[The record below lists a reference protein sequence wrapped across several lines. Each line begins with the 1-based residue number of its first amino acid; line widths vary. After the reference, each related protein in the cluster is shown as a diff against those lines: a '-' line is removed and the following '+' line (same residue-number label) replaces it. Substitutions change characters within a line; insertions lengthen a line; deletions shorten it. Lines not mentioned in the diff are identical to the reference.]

1 MIKLAHYKNALS
13 RKIFEYL
20 INFFVLIVLIL
31 AFLITASQTGLLT
44 SGFRYLIDDHQ
55 IPLMYNDLE
64 NKGLIETIFTWINYD
79 RSLGR
84 FRPYY
89 QVQIVT
95 LAQLFGLNSVLWF
108 LYISILGSLTAFF
121 LFFFGRLLK
130 FSVPVALVFSISTLL
145 GSQSEI
151 WIRPLIPDSQGMFFL
166 SIALVFLGLSCKY
179 ENHSRLNNIF
189 LIIFTILM
197 SLSKESYIIF
207 IPTLIALKIWLF
219 SYFREVSPWQGI
231 KLNKVSF
238 ISLAFILTLELSYI
252 IFYLGTSG
260 TGYAGVDKN
269 SLQISAIM
277 STINILLRDSF
288 CLITFVFL
296 VLLLI
301 LSRLNKE
308 SIWIPLKE
316 ILPFF
321 IFFLI
326 SLIPHVLLYSKS
338 GISAGFYLFP
348 FIAIACLF
356 LAKILS
362 LIDNYSKWLNILL
375 LTIVCIFLIS
385 NLASTWRMY
394 SQQANDSKAINNL
407 LKQVDQ
413 CTPNDQ
419 TILVVVNPRVR
430 YEVADAL
437 QRVLRNTANK
447 NNLIVATY
455 GLEKT
460 NFYSETLKQI
470 EKNWN
475 FLEPKAV
482 VAMYQSRTILNAQ
495 NKNNINAVIIFDG
508 LDNDF
513 IKTNKEWFTPKEY
526 HLTSFN
532 ISFAQASLYCKI

>member
-1 MIKLAHYKNALS
+1 MTLNRKNS
-13 RKIFEYL
+13 EYL
-20 INFFVLIVLIL
+20 INFLVLIVLIL
-31 AFLITASQTGLLT
+31 AFLITANKTGLLT

-55 IPLMYNDLE
+55 IPLMYKDLTD
-64 NKGLIETIFTWINYD
+64 KGLIETILTWINYD
-79 RSLGR
+79 RSLSR

-89 QVQIVT
+89 QIQIVALT
-95 LAQLFGLNSVLWF
+95 QLFGLNSVLWF

-130 FSVPVALVFSISTLL
+130 FSVPVALIFSISTLL

-166 SIALVFLGLSCKY
+166 SLVLVCLGLSCKY

-219 SYFREVSPWQGI
+219 SYFRQVSLWKSIKSTKTLLICLTSILVLEV
-231 KLNKVSF
+231 F
-238 ISLAFILTLELSYI
+238 YI
-252 IFYLGTSG
+252 IFFLGTRG

-269 SLQISAIM
+269 SLQISAIL

-288 CLITFVFL
+288 FVITFVGI

-301 LSRLNKE
+301 LSKLNKE
-308 SIWIPLKE
+308 SIWVPIKE
-316 ILPFF
+316 IFPFF
-321 IFFLI
+321 LFFLI
-326 SLIPHVLLYSKS
+326 ALVPHVLLYSKS

-362 LIDNYSKWLNILL
+362 FIGKYSKWLNILIVSILCIL
-375 LTIVCIFLIS
+375 LMSKFS
-385 NLASTWRMY
+385 LAWGMY

-407 LKQVDQ
+407 LKQIEQ
-413 CTPNDQ
+413 CTPNNQ
-419 TILVVVNPRVR
+419 AILVVVNPRVR
-430 YEVADAL
+430 YEVADSL

-460 NFYSETLKQI
+460 NFYSDTLQNA
-470 EKNWN
+470 EEEWH
-475 FLEPKAV
+475 FLDPEAV
-482 VAMYQSRTILNAQ
+482 VAMYQNRTILNFQ
-495 NKNNINAVIIFDG
+495 NKNSIKAIIIFDG

-513 IKTNKEWFTPKEY
+513 IKTNKKWFSPEKY
-526 HLTSFN
+526 DLTSFD
-532 ISFAQASLYCKI
+532 ISFAQANLYCKNVN

>member
-1 MIKLAHYKNALS
+1 MTLNKKNS
-13 RKIFEYL
+13 EYL
-20 INFFVLIVLIL
+20 INFLVLIVLIL
-31 AFLITASQTGLLT
+31 TFLITATQTGLIT
-44 SGFRYLIDDHQ
+44 SGFRYFMDDHQ
-55 IPLMYNDLE
+55 IPLMYNDLIH
-64 NKGLIETIFTWINYD
+64 KGLIKTIFTWINYD
-79 RSLGR
+79 RSLSR

-89 QVQIVT
+89 QIQIVALT
-95 LAQLFGLNSVLWF
+95 QIFGLNSVLWF

-166 SIALVFLGLSCKY
+166 SIVLIFLGRSCKY
-179 ENHSRLNNIF
+179 ENHSKLNNIF

-219 SYFREVSPWQGI
+219 SYFRQVSLWKAVQ
-231 KLNKVSF
+231 LNKTSL
-238 ISLAFILTLELSYI
+238 ISLVFILTLE
-252 IFYLGTSG
+252 IFYIMFFLGTHG
-260 TGYAGVDKN
+260 TGYAGVDEN

-288 CLITFVFL
+288 FVITSITI

-308 SIWIPLKE
+308 SIWVPIKG
-316 ILPFF
+316 IFPFF
-321 IFFLI
+321 LFFLI
-326 SLIPHVLLYSKS
+326 ALIPHVLLYSKS
-338 GISAGFYLFP
+338 GITAGFYLFP

-356 LAKILS
+356 LAKTLS
-362 LIDNYSKWLNILL
+362 LIGDYSKWMNILILSILFIL
-375 LTIVCIFLIS
+375 LVSKFT
-385 NLASTWRMY
+385 LAWGMY
-394 SQQANDSKAINNL
+394 SQQANDSKAINSL
-407 LKQVDQ
+407 LKQVEQ

-419 TILVVVNPRVR
+419 PVLVVVNPRVR

-437 QRVLRNTANK
+437 QRILRNTANK
-447 NNLIVATY
+447 NNLLVATY

-460 NFYSETLKQI
+460 NFYSETLKNN

-475 FLEPKAV
+475 FLDPKAV
-482 VAMYQSRTILNAQ
+482 VAMYQNRTILNTQ
-495 NKNNINAVIIFDG
+495 NKNSIKAVIIFDK
-508 LDNDF
+508 LDDDF
-513 IKTNKEWFTPKEY
+513 FKTNQEWFFPKKY
-526 HLTSFN
+526 HSTSFN
-532 ISFAQASLYCKI
+532 ISFAQANLYCKDSD

>member
-1 MIKLAHYKNALS
+1 MTLNKKNS
-13 RKIFEYL
+13 EYL
-20 INFFVLIVLIL
+20 INFLVLIVLTLI
-31 AFLITASQTGLLT
+31 FLITASKTGLIT

-55 IPLMYNDLE
+55 IPLMYKDLTD
-64 NKGLIETIFTWINYD
+64 KGLIETIFTWINYD

-95 LAQLFGLNSVLWF
+95 LTQLFGLNSVLWF
-108 LYISILGSLTAFF
+108 VYISILGSLTAFF

-130 FSVPVALVFSISTLL
+130 FSVPIALVFSISTLL

-179 ENHSRLNNIF
+179 ENHSRVNNIF
-189 LIIFTILM
+189 LVIFTILM

-219 SYFREVSPWQGI
+219 SYFRQVSLWQSI
-231 KLNKVSF
+231 KIGKIPL
-238 ISLAFILTLELSYI
+238 ISLTFILILEILYI
-252 IFYLGTSG
+252 IFYLGTRG

-277 STINILLRDSF
+277 STINLLLRDSF
-288 CLITFVFL
+288 FLITFICI

-308 SIWIPLKE
+308 SIWVPLKE

-356 LAKILS
+356 LAKTLS
-362 LIDNYSKWLNILL
+362 LISNYSKWLNILIL
-375 LTIVCIFLIS
+375 SILCILLIS
-385 NLASTWRMY
+385 KFSLAWGMY

-407 LKQVDQ
+407 LKQIEQ
-413 CTPNDQ
+413 CTPNNQ
-419 TILVVVNPRVR
+419 AVLVVVNPRVR

-447 NNLIVATY
+447 NNLLVATY

-460 NFYSETLKQI
+460 DFYSETLKNA
-470 EKNWN
+470 EKNWI
-475 FLEPKAV
+475 FLDPEAV
-482 VAMYQSRTILNAQ
+482 VAMYQNRTIMNIK
-495 NKNNINAVIIFDG
+495 NKNSIEAVIIFDG
-508 LDNDF
+508 LDDDF
-513 IKTNKEWFTPKEY
+513 IRTNKEWFSPKKY
-526 HLTSFN
+526 NSTSFN
-532 ISFAQASLYCKI
+532 ISFAQANLYCKETD